1 MTARERVRAAI
12 RHQATDKIPIDLGGC
27 VTTGIHASALAKL
40 RDALELQRLPVK
52 IVEPMM
58 MLGEVDEE
66 LRRAV
71 RGDTVGLNGPS
82 SLLGYRNE
90 GWKPWRL
97 PDGTDVLMG
106 GGFRFTTDADG
117 TIFAYPN
124 GNTSA
129 RPSARM
135 PKDGFY
141 FDNVIR
147 QEDLMGHNF
156 DARKDYADQYPLF
169 SDEDCR
175 YYEKESK
182 RLYEGTECSVFGNFF
197 LGGVGDIFHVPA
209 AWLEHPKGIRDL
221 EEWMIA
227 THTHPDYVKDFF
239 DMQLEVELKNLGS
252 YRQAVGN
259 RIDVI
264 AVSGTDFGSQDGL
277 LISRE
282 AYREF
287 YKPYHTAFNEWV
299 HKNTTWKTFYHT
311 CGSVVE
317 IMEDLIESGVDIIN
331 PVQVSAR
338 GMDPTQLKARYGKRI
353 VFWGG
358 SVNPQKTLPFG
369 TPEEVAAEARRNVA
383 VFAQGGGYVFAG
395 IHNIQANT
403 PASNIVAMFEAANEA
418 HVTR

>member
-1 MTARERVRAAI
+1 MRER
-12 RHQATDKIPIDLGGC
+12 TTPI
-27 VTTGIHASALAKL
+27 
-40 RDALELQRLPVK
+40 E
-52 IVEPMM
+52 
-58 MLGEVDEE
+58 
-66 LRRAV
+66 
-71 RGDTVGLNGPS
+71 
-82 SLLGYRNE
+82 
-90 GWKPWRL
+90 
-97 PDGTDVLMG
+97 
-106 GGFRFTTDADG
+106 
-117 TIFAYPN
+117 
-124 GNTSA
+124 
-129 RPSARM
+129 
-135 PKDGFY
+135 
-141 FDNVIR
+141 
-147 QEDLMGHNF
+147 
-156 DARKDYADQYPLF
+156 YPLF

-209 AWLEHPKGIRDL
+209 AWLEHPKGIRDSRVV
-221 EEWMIA
+221 IA

-239 DMQLEVELKNLGS
+239 DMQLEVELKNLES
-252 YRQAVGN
+252 YRQAVRH

-317 IMEDLIESGVDIIN
+317 IMEDLDRRAGSILS
-331 PVQVSAR
+331 
-338 GMDPTQLKARYGKRI
+338 TRYR
-353 VFWGG
+353 
-358 SVNPQKTLPFG
+358 SLPG
-369 TPEEVAAEARRNVA
+369 DGPDTAEGPLRKENRVLGRLRQPAEDASLWNRRRRLLRKPGETWRSSHR
-383 VFAQGGGYVFAG
+383 GGGYVFAG